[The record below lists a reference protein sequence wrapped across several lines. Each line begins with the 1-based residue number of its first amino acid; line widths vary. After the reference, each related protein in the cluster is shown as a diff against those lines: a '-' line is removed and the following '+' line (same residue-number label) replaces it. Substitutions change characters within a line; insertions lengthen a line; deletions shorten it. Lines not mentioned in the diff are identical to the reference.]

1 MEKWWALQGSNL
13 RHSACKAD
21 ALPTE
26 LSAPIDWVKIPYT
39 PLAQNE
45 AGISWTYPSPSVG
58 IMRKYSAKAKKSMD
72 DR

>member
-1 MEKWWALQGSNL
+1 
-13 RHSACKAD
+13 
-21 ALPTE
+21 
-26 LSAPIDWVKIPYT
+26 VKIPYT